1 MKDGKVPLVDL
12 RAQYDSIKSDIDSA
26 IQEIVTSSQ
35 FILGEPV
42 EKFEQELAQH
52 CAVPFAVGTSSGTS
66 ALFLALNAYGI
77 GPGDEVI
84 TVPNSFIATVSSII
98 HIGATPV
105 FVDVD
110 KDTLLMDP
118 NLIERAITPRTK
130 AILPVHLYG
139 QVCDMDRIL
148 EITKKHNLFVIED
161 AAQAIDAEY
170 KGRKVPLGETA
181 IFSFFPAK
189 NLGAYGDAGAV
200 VTKNKTIA
208 DVVRKLRNHGRISK
222 YESDILGYGAR
233 LDALHAAIL
242 RAKLKH
248 IGKWSEL
255 RNKHAA
261 LYTTLLQEVDGI
273 TTPTVKAGNKH
284 VFHLYVVEAERREQL
299 KKELNAQGIGAEIHY
314 PLPLHLQPA
323 LKYLGYKEGD
333 FPVTG
338 KAAKR
343 ILSLPMYPELSSEQV
358 NRIVVAVKGVLKG
371 GNEN

>member
-1 MKDGKVPLVDL
+1 MKGGKVPLVDL
-12 RAQYDSIKSDIDSA
+12 RAQYDSIKPEIDTA
-26 IQEIVTSSQ
+26 IQEIINSSQ
-35 FILGEPV
+35 FILGEAV
-42 EKFEQELAQH
+42 EKFERELAQH
-52 CAVPFAVGTSSGTS
+52 GAVPFAVGTSSGTS
-66 ALFLALNAYGI
+66 ALFLALKAYGI

-98 HIGATPV
+98 HVGASPV

-110 KDTLLMDP
+110 KDTYLMDP
-118 NLIERAITPRTK
+118 DLIEKVITPKTK

-148 EITKKHNLFVIED
+148 DIARKHNLFVIED

-200 VTKNKTIA
+200 VTKDKRIA
-208 DVVRKLRNHGRISK
+208 DTVRKLRNHGRISK
-222 YESDILGYGAR
+222 YEIEILGYGAR

-248 IGKWSEL
+248 ISKWSEL

-261 LYTTLLQEVDGI
+261 LYTRLLQDADGI
-273 TTPTVKAGNKH
+273 TTPTTKSNNKH
-284 VFHLYVVEAERREQL
+284 VFHLYVIESDHPI
-299 KKELNAQGIGAEIHY
+299 LNA
-314 PLPLHLQPA
+314 
-323 LKYLGYKEGD
+323 
-333 FPVTG
+333 T
-338 KAAKR
+338 
-343 ILSLPMYPELSSEQV
+343 
-358 NRIVVAVKGVLKG
+358 
-371 GNEN
+371 